1 MYRLLDGNKSFE
13 NNDDLIKNIES
24 LTKNLQPIKFDV
36 KVKQMEF
43 NIVWKIFNE
52 KSRENSL
59 LKEDKKIYIE
69 KLAKLEQDKQEQ
81 PSIVYQESLSYEKK
95 KFEEVDLVLSQC
107 DSSISSIS
115 SDIVRVNLDSLC

>member
-1 MYRLLDGNKSFE
+1 
-13 NNDDLIKNIES
+13 
-24 LTKNLQPIKFDV
+24 
-36 KVKQMEF
+36 
-43 NIVWKIFNE
+43 
-52 KSRENSL
+52 